1 MKADL
6 LAVSCQLLTSPLR
19 ALKQTCGWRIVISL
33 IQGHSSGLRGYDSK
47 SFRPSRTWLFGLSL
61 CTVL

>member
-33 IQGHSSGLRGYDSK
+33 IQGHSSGLRGYDSNPVAQAELGF
-47 SFRPSRTWLFGLSL
+47 SD
-61 CTVL
+61 